1 MVLDE
6 TGRGL
11 SGFLTRRMQTL
22 RFFTMGIRFI
32 FFYLTRAREVRR
44 RYAEAERT
52 GNVIWLDRGPFR
64 QETGEGTH

>member
-1 MVLDE
+1 MGLDA

-11 SGFLTRRMQTL
+11 SGFWTRQIQTL

-64 QETGEGTH
+64 QGTGKGPH